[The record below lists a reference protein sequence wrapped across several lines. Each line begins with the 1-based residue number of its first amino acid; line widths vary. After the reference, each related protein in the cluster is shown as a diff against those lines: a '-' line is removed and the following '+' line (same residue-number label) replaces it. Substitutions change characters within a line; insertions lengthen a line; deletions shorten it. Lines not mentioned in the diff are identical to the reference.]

1 MVGGEQRRPV
11 GGLGLGDTEKR
22 DAQRRAWRGAC
33 ERRIA

>member
-1 MVGGEQRRPV
+1 MVGDEQRRPL
-11 GGLGLGDTEKR
+11 GRWGLGDTEKR